1 MSSFDCKLLQ
11 FYKLT
16 LAGKND
22 KIGFNDSYFHTSLI
36 GFVPN
41 GFLFLL
47 NPIKKYALAHP
58 RGAFFDWK
66 MMEFSYFCLLL
77 AYHLLHNFKQ
87 SVFSWDALS
96 MKKGFNQFTYLP

>member
-1 MSSFDCKLLQ
+1 
-11 FYKLT
+11 
-16 LAGKND
+16 
-22 KIGFNDSYFHTSLI
+22 
-36 GFVPN
+36 
-41 GFLFLL
+41 
-47 NPIKKYALAHP
+47 
-58 RGAFFDWK
+58 

>member
-36 GFVPN
+36 GFIPN

-77 AYHLLHNFKQ
+77 AYHLLHNFKN
-87 SVFSWDALS
+87 LY
-96 MKKGFNQFTYLP
+96 TLIT